1 MIKGIFIFFSGQYGC
16 SNKVDMEMRSDKKN
30 VIRKSH
36 FIVHNFFGKT
46 RPDLYQDVDCVIR
59 YEIGPALRFTAS
71 VVTEDPLTIK
81 ATSLM
86 GEGDANQLL
95 RTIAKLN

>member
-1 MIKGIFIFFSGQYGC
+1 MIKGIFIFFSGKYAC
-16 SNKVDMEMRSDKKN
+16 SNQVDMEMRSDKKS
-30 VIRKSH
+30 VTRKSH
-36 FIVHNFFGKT
+36 FIIRNCFGE
-46 RPDLYQDVDCVIR
+46 PPQIYQDLDCVIR
-59 YEIGPALRFTAS
+59 YEIGPALRFTAC
-71 VVTEDPLTIK
+71 VVAEYPLTIK